1 MTQNTLDIIYFIIQI
16 VLIVASFFLG
26 KCLPANKLQKAQSI
40 VYIVTEWADKFVRAA
55 RQFLE
60 TKTGEEKM
68 EYVIS
73 ELKKVAEA
81 NKWNV
86 TEEQLRAIA
95 QAAYDRMKKED
106 TVK

>member
-1 MTQNTLDIIYFIIQI
+1 M
-16 VLIVASFFLG
+16 
-26 KCLPANKLQKAQSI
+26 
-40 VYIVTEWADKFVRAA
+40 RAA

-60 TKTGEEKM
+60 AKTGEEKM

-106 TVK
+106 EIY

>member
-1 MTQNTLDIIYFIIQI
+1 M
-16 VLIVASFFLG
+16 
-26 KCLPANKLQKAQSI
+26 
-40 VYIVTEWADKFVRAA
+40 RAA

-60 TKTGEEKM
+60 AKTGEEKM

-106 TVK
+106 EVK

>member
-1 MTQNTLDIIYFIIQI
+1 M
-16 VLIVASFFLG
+16 
-26 KCLPANKLQKAQSI
+26 
-40 VYIVTEWADKFVRAA
+40 RAA

-60 TKTGEEKM
+60 AKTGEEKM